1 MRSDIYVRSCGIFL
15 NTFSKEE
22 FDHFEGKIKI
32 SENLWKKTWPQL
44 IGKLAPI
51 SEKLAPICQKLAPIY
66 YKMDPILERWPQVP
80 KRWPQVHRRWPQ
92 VHKRWPLLLQN
103 LDPIARRGLWRKYKN
118 SKKWVKLADFFG
130 FKYIFILTNIC
141 LFWPEKIAKV
151 WTSPLMYQDLTF
163 PKLFQCC
170 VPCLFI
176 CSIFPSCWDIS
187 A

>member
-1 MRSDIYVRSCGIFL
+1 MVPLTRRRVLYPRVQNFYHKCQKNISR
-15 NTFSKEE
+15 KE
-22 FDHFEGKIKI
+22 FYHYEGKIKI
-32 SENLWKKTWPQL
+32 SENLWNKTWPQL

-130 FKYIFILTNIC
+130 FKYIYILTNIC
-141 LFWPEKIAKV
+141 LFWPENIAKV
-151 WTSPLMYQDLTF
+151 SPFRCRGLKDWNLTAILD
-163 PKLFQCC
+163 PHAT
-170 VPCLFI
+170 
-176 CSIFPSCWDIS
+176 CSCNSL
-187 A
+187 

>member
-1 MRSDIYVRSCGIFL
+1 MLYPRLRDFYHKCHKTISR
-15 NTFSKEE
+15 KE
-22 FDHFEGKIKI
+22 FYHYEGKIKI
-32 SENLWKKTWPQL
+32 SENLWNKTWPQL

-80 KRWPQVHRRWPQ
+80 KRWPKVHRRWPQ

-130 FKYIFILTNIC
+130 FKYIFILTNTC
-141 LFWPEKIAKV
+141 LFWSENITKV
-151 WTSPLMYQDLTF
+151 WTWPRVLYILYSEFFM
-163 PKLFQCC
+163 
-170 VPCLFI
+170 
-176 CSIFPSCWDIS
+176 S
-187 A
+187 